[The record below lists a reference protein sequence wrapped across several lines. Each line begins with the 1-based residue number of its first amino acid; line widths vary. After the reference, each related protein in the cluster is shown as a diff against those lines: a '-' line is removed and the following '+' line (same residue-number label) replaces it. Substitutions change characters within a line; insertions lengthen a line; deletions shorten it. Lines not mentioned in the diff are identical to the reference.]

1 MNKKLQLIFKKIYYL
16 YLLYIFTWIKLNINK
31 IKLRIVL
38 STEKYYYCDFYLNK
52 IGNSF
57 YVVD

>member
-16 YLLYIFTWIKLNINK
+16 YILYIFTWIKLNINK

-38 STEKYYYCDFYLNK
+38 SPENIIIATFTK
-52 IGNSF
+52 IKLEPASI
-57 YVVD
+57 